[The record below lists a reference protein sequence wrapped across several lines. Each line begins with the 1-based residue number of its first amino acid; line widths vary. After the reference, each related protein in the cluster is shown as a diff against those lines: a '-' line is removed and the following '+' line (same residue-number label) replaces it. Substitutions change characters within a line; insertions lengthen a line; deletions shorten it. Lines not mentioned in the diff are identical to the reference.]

1 MVVFVI
7 IVVFVIVVVES
18 EKNFLPGVKGSQCVY
33 LVDKVDKLK
42 CSVWVVVVVVL
53 IVIFLVV
60 VIGVGVVITYFAI
73 D

>member
-1 MVVFVI
+1 MVFFVIIIVFVI
-7 IVVFVIVVVES
+7 IVVES
-18 EKNFLPGVKGSQCVY
+18 EKNFLPDVKGSKCVY

-53 IVIFLVV
+53 IVIFLIV
-60 VIGVGVVITYFAI
+60 VICVGVVITYFAL